1 MCLQLDGVASGN
13 NFFFLLQPL
22 SSYDKVLVFVMVSV
36 NRVRVQVCVFVCG

>member
-1 MCLQLDGVASGN
+1 MFTTGWRCFWEQL
-13 NFFFLLQPL
+13 FFLLQPL